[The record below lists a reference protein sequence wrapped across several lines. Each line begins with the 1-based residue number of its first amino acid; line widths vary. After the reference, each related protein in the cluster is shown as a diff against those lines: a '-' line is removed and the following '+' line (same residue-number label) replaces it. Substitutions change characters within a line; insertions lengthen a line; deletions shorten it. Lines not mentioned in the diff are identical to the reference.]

1 VFAPIVALALLF
13 AACGGSYDRS
23 NDSGSASDGS
33 GDEGTADAGRKIVR
47 NAQVDLA
54 IRDLDSALRD
64 VRAIASDAGGF
75 VSDSNVV
82 VSRAE
87 DPQAAKPERA
97 LITIRVPNSAYD
109 DVMNR
114 LRSIAAGVD
123 SENTSVT
130 EVTNEYTDLA
140 SRLRNLQG
148 AEASYLALLA
158 RAQTIDEILRVQES
172 INATRGEIE
181 LVQGQLN
188 VLNDQTDLATIT
200 VSLRLAAAA
209 VSHGNWAVRAVE
221 TSVDVSQEMLVV
233 MGTIAIAGLFA
244 GLWVTPPLIVGYLV
258 WRRFG
263 PAIVA
268 IARKL
273 N

>member
-1 VFAPIVALALLF
+1 VFAPIVALVLLL
-13 AACGGSYDRS
+13 AACGGDYGQSS
-23 NDSGSASDGS
+23 DSAGGGS
-33 GDEGTADAGRKIVR
+33 GGEGETADAGRKIVR

-54 IRDLDSALRD
+54 IRELDSALSD
-64 VRAIASDAGGF
+64 VRNIAREAGGF
-75 VSDSNVV
+75 VSGSNVV
-82 VSRAE
+82 VSDAE

-97 LITIRVPNSAYD
+97 VITIRVPNSLYD
-109 DVMNR
+109 DVMGR
-114 LRSIAAGVD
+114 LRGIAAGVD

-140 SRLRNLQG
+140 SQLRNLQA
-148 AEASYLALLA
+148 AEAAYLALLA
-158 RAQTIDEILRVQES
+158 RAQTIDEILRVQEG

-181 LVQGQLN
+181 QVQGRLN

-200 VSLRLAAAA
+200 VTLRLATA
-209 VSHGNWAVRAVE
+209 VVSEGHWAVRAVE
-221 TSVDVSQEMLVV
+221 TSIGVSQEMLVV

-244 GLWVTPPLIVGYLV
+244 GLWTMPPLIVGYVV

-268 IARKL
+268 FARKL